1 MRLKV
6 EREDEKRA
14 RGTQDPGERE
24 KESYFLSYFFCVSS
38 IITKKKLRKKHV
50 EL

>member
-24 KESYFLSYFFCVSS
+24 KERVIS
-38 IITKKKLRKKHV
+38 
-50 EL
+50 